1 MLRYVMMAVL
11 AGFHVAASA
20 QIRLPDVLS
29 DNMVLQRNDSALLWG
44 WAAPGEK
51 VRIKASW
58 KSTPDSAVATGNSVW
73 KVKIKTPEGGGP
85 YTISLRGRNAIELK
99 NILIGEVWI
108 CSGQSNMEWSG
119 NHGLPDIKAEL
130 ATCADDQLRF
140 FQVPKI
146 TSDHPQDD
154 VPGVWT
160 SCDSNTLKP
169 FSAVAY
175 FFGKELRKKL
185 GVPVAL
191 INSSWGGTPAEVWT
205 PAELVTGAPALAAA
219 AAKQG
224 VANYRPHEPGKTY
237 NAMIAPLTNYRIAGA
252 IWYQGESNAHTAST
266 YQPLMETMIGAWRK
280 AWNIDFPF
288 YYVQIAPFKHG
299 PGTLR
304 GSLLRESQSQT
315 LSYPKTGMAVI
326 TDLVDDTTNI
336 HPINKHDVG
345 LRLAKIALG
354 DHYGKKEGEFRS
366 PSYDRMEKKN
376 NQIVLYFKHADN
388 GLELKNGKAKEWYI
402 AGADRKFV
410 PADVKVKG
418 NTVTVS
424 AKGIA
429 EPEAVRFSFNNAA
442 IGNIFSKE
450 GLPLDPFRTDSWPE
464 Q

>member
-1 MLRYVMMAVL
+1 MLRYFMMTVL
-11 AGFHVAASA
+11 AGFHVVASA

-44 WAAPGEK
+44 WASPGEK
-51 VRIKASW
+51 IRIQASW
-58 KSTPDSAVATGNSVW
+58 KSTPDSAVSSGGSIW
-73 KVKIKTPEGGGP
+73 SVKIKTPDAGGP
-85 YTISLRGRNAIELK
+85 YTIKLRGWNTIELK
-99 NILIGEVWI
+99 NILIGEVWV

-146 TSDHPQDD
+146 TSNSPQDN
-154 VPGVWT
+154 VPGKWT

-169 FSAVAY
+169 FSAIGY

-205 PAELVTGAPALAAA
+205 PAELVTGAPQLAAA

-224 VANYRPHEPGKTY
+224 VNGYRPHVAGKTY
-237 NAMIAPLTNYRIAGA
+237 NAMIAPITNYRIAGA
-252 IWYQGESNAHTAST
+252 IWYQGESNTGTAST
-266 YQPLMETMIGAWRK
+266 YQPLMETMIGSWRK
-280 AWNIDFPF
+280 AWRTDFPF
-288 YYVQIAPFKHG
+288 YYVQIAPFTYG
-299 PGTLR
+299 AGTVK
-304 GSLLRESQSQT
+304 GALLRESQEQT
-315 LSYPKTGMAVI
+315 LSYPKTGMVVI

-345 LRLAKIALG
+345 QRLANLALG
-354 DHYGKKEGEFRS
+354 DHYGKQGIAFKS
-366 PSYDRMEKKN
+366 PQFDKMEKKN
-376 NQIVLYFKHADN
+376 NQIILHFKHADN
-388 GLELKNGKAKEWYI
+388 GLVLKGAAKEWFI
-402 AGADRKFV
+402 AGADKKFV

-418 NTVTVS
+418 NIVTVS
-424 AKGIA
+424 AKGLA
-429 EPEAVRFSFNNAA
+429 QPEAVRFAFSNSG

-450 GLPLDPFRTDSWPE
+450 GLPVSPFRTDSWPE